1 MLEERIGV
9 EGETEPKSE
18 KGNSNKNKTSS
29 QFSFSIHS
37 FIKNNT
43 FSSFNNLMP
52 VSND

>member
-29 QFSFSIHS
+29 QFSFQFIHS
-37 FIKNNT
+37 LKTILSRLSIT
-43 FSSFNNLMP
+43 
-52 VSND
+52 